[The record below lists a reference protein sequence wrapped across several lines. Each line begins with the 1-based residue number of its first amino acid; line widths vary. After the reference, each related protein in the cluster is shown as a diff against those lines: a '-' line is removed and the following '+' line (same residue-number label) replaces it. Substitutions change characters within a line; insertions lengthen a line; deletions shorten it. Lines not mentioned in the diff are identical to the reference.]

1 MQFYGSYV
9 KYPLT
14 SMFFICSLLEILGF
28 YYLKE
33 FLTNIP
39 KMSISFKVLEQC
51 MLLFCS
57 LKEYCHVIDNRIAYW
72 VILGMFCFFFV
83 LSEVST
89 FVWYYQNSQLC
100 FEPYCSVSVQVQI
113 VQVPL
118 WKWIFPICLKKYGST
133 SRSFSAFLKCG
144 IFWKCICAITHF
156 QLNLTWSLLLFCHHH
171 IVDKNASDLS
181 EQLLDSLVKVL
192 NLHFYVYF

>member
-39 KMSISFKVLEQC
+39 KMNISFKVLEQC

-57 LKEYCHVIDNRIAYW
+57 LKEYCHVIDNRISYW
-72 VILGMFCFFFV
+72 VILGMFCFVFLCPFRSEHICV
-83 LSEVST
+83 ILSE
-89 FVWYYQNSQLC
+89 
-100 FEPYCSVSVQVQI
+100 
-113 VQVPL
+113 
-118 WKWIFPICLKKYGST
+118 
-133 SRSFSAFLKCG
+133 
-144 IFWKCICAITHF
+144 
-156 QLNLTWSLLLFCHHH
+156 LTALF
-171 IVDKNASDLS
+171 
-181 EQLLDSLVKVL
+181 
-192 NLHFYVYF
+192 